1 MFKILVVEDNQ
12 ELNKTVCSYLVQNG
26 YEAVGCLGANEAYD
40 AMYGGTLFDLIISD
54 IMMPGTDGFEFAK
67 TVRELNQEIPILFM
81 TARDDF
87 TSKQRGFKA
96 GIDDYMVKPIDVE
109 EMLLRV
115 GALLRRA
122 RIISDHRQ
130 VVGSTVL
137 DYDALTV
144 TVGKKETVLPQKEFY
159 LLYKL
164 LSAPGHIFTRQQLMD
179 EIWGMESETEART
192 VDVHINRLRERF
204 RDCTDFSI
212 VTVRGLGYKAVKSSS
227 D

>member
-1 MFKILVVEDNQ
+1 MFNILVVEDDA
-12 ELNKTVCSYLVQNG
+12 ELNRLFCTVLEKNG
-26 YEAVGCLGANEAYD
+26 YNPIGASDGEAALDIMQSEYI
-40 AMYGGTLFDLIISD
+40 DLIITD
-54 IMMPGTDGFEFAK
+54 IMMPRLDGFQLTESLRHTDRTTPVLLITAK
-67 TVRELNQEIPILFM
+67 DSFG
-81 TARDDF
+81 D
-87 TSKQRGFKA
+87 KQRGFLSGA
-96 GIDDYMVKPIDVE
+96 DDYMVKPIDVE